1 MRTTILSLSLL
12 AITGMAP
19 AALAADWFHIARD
32 KGRVIDLD
40 RDSVLASDAGTKVAW
55 GRIVLTDEEVESA
68 GYKTIKALNRYDCR
82 SQTFLTVK
90 RVYLDS
96 KGLTVREEPA
106 GTQKPI
112 AIQPGTL
119 DDRFY
124 KEVCKPASLQQL
136 AKIADAAEAASQRAK
151 PAAPTPRIERANPAL
166 RHADLQMV
174 KEEVKAEAPLPEKP
188 ITSKPLIQL
197 PPKPAPRAAEAP
209 PPPAPSTVSAP
220 APAAAPGNAPRYYRP
235 PPARKPAPK
244 PAATETAAHAADA
257 APLAH
262 VHGHWSYEGETGP
275 QNWARLK
282 PEFATCASGKRQ
294 SPIDIRDGIK
304 VALEPIKFDYKPSY
318 FRIVDNGHTIQ
329 VTVGAGLNMQIMGR
343 SYELQQFHFH
353 RPAEERIDGRSFDM
367 VVHLV
372 HKDLDGRLAVIAVLL
387 DRGVEHPTIQTLWNN
402 LPLEKN
408 ESYQPSVAINP
419 ADLLPADRSYFTYM
433 GSLTTPPCS
442 EGVLWMVM
450 RQPVQISPEQISIFS
465 RFYRNNARPIQ
476 PPGDRIIKESR

>member
-1 MRTTILSLSLL
+1 MRTPVLCIALL
-12 AITGMAP
+12 GLFGAVPP
-19 AALAADWFHIARD
+19 ASAADWLHIARE
-32 KGRVIDLD
+32 KGRSVDLD
-40 RDSVLASDAGTKVAW
+40 RNSVLASDAGTKVAW
-55 GRIVLTDEEVESA
+55 GRIVLTNDEAASA

-90 RVYLDS
+90 RVYLDAQ
-96 KGLTVREEPA
+96 GLTVREEPV

-112 AIQPGTL
+112 PIQPGTL

-124 KEVCKPASLQQL
+124 KQVCKPQSLEQL
-136 AKIADAAEAASQRAK
+136 AQIADAAEAAGQLAN
-151 PAAPTPRIERANPAL
+151 PGHAAPKIERSNPKM

-174 KEEVKAEAPLPEKP
+174 KEEEHAEPVQPEKP
-188 ITSKPLIQL
+188 ATSKTPIPL
-197 PPKPAPRAAEAP
+197 PPKPGSKAAEVPPATLP
-209 PPPAPSTVSAP
+209 PP
-220 APAAAPGNAPRYYRP
+220 APRYYRP
-235 PPARKPAPK
+235 PAPRKPKPVSPQVMQAA
-244 PAATETAAHAADA
+244 PAAPDNAAAMRQIPWA
-257 APLAH
+257 
-262 VHGHWSYEGETGP
+262 YEGEGGP
-275 QNWARLK
+275 QNWSRLK
-282 PEFATCASGKRQ
+282 SEFATCSSGTRQ

-304 VALEPIKFDYKPSY
+304 VTLEPIKFDYKSSY

-329 VTVGAGLNMQIMGR
+329 VSVGPGLNITVMGKT
-343 SYELQQFHFH
+343 YELQQFHFH
-353 RPAEERIDGRSFDM
+353 RPAEERIDGRAFDM

-372 HKDLDGRLAVIAVLL
+372 HKDLDGKLAVVAVLL

-408 ESYQPSVAINP
+408 ASYQPSVTINP

-450 RQPVQISPEQISIFS
+450 RQAAQISPEQIAIFS
-465 RFYRNNARPIQ
+465 RFYRNNARPLQ